1 MAQFYYAGLL
11 GLLKRHRAA
20 GPYSRHVTQAV
31 HFILER
37 YPGYVTLELAAGA
50 IGLNSS
56 YLSRIFKEETRRTFS
71 EYLNQVRI
79 DAGRKRWKAANTRSR
94 KSAIKWVSRP
104 ITIFKVFKEITG

>member
-1 MAQFYYAGLL
+1 MVAILLCGFAWPTETPCGGTVFTACHAGRSFY
-11 GLLKRHRAA
+11 
-20 GPYSRHVTQAV
+20 S
-31 HFILER
+31 ER

-79 DAGRKRWKAANTRSR
+79 DAGRKPLESGKYS
-94 KSAIKWVSRP
+94 I
-104 ITIFKVFKEITG
+104 KEISNQVGFTTHNYF